1 MQWFFSLKWFILC
14 YTFTSTNS
22 PYDFHCIVTA
32 LHAKIAVAC
41 SRRTI
46 LSDKQLTTLSD
57 NIGHYPQYEAA
68 AETAAAYVRFLTHA
82 RSVTAAGAEYDD
94 ENESESDITNENEAV
109 NNINDNNK
117 ATVVM
122 RQGASDSEYTNDV
135 LD

>member
-1 MQWFFSLKWFILC
+1 M
-14 YTFTSTNS
+14 
-22 PYDFHCIVTA
+22 
-32 LHAKIAVAC
+32 C

-82 RSVTAAGAEYDD
+82 RSVTATAGAEYDD

-122 RQGASDSEYTNDV
+122 RKGASDSEYTNDV